1 MARKQ
6 TAVKKIESAKKSR
19 PNIHAKTKSSKL
31 KSSKNYFKKYKGQGR
46 QIMSEDK
53 EYQMIYHYYAK
64 IGWKKKRGNGYIN
77 HYKKVEFISRAD
89 SLEQMNTSAEFI
101 MQIMHSNGLTG
112 SKISDF
118 RVIEIIKRQEISN
131 SFYYRKE
138 NN

>member
-1 MARKQ
+1 M
-6 TAVKKIESAKKSR
+6 
-19 PNIHAKTKSSKL
+19 L
-31 KSSKNYFKKYKGQGR
+31 
-46 QIMSEDK
+46 
-53 EYQMIYHYYAK
+53 K